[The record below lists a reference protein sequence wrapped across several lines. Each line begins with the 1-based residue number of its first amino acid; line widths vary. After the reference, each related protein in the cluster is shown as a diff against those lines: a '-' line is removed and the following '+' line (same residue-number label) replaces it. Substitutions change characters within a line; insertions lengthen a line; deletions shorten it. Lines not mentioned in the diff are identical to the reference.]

1 MKKHLFSLVVF
12 SFVCVGIN
20 AQDNDPVL
28 MTVGKRNIRKSEFE
42 AVYHKNNNN
51 AKADEKALNEYL
63 ELYTNFRLKV
73 AEAEELGLDTTEA
86 FKSELKGYRQQLAQ
100 PYLTDNEVTEN
111 LIKEAY
117 ERSKYDIKASHILV
131 KVDENALPKDT
142 LAAYNKALKIRERL
156 LKGEN
161 FEKVAKEVSDDPS
174 AKDNGGNLGYFTAL
188 QMVYPFENAAYN
200 TKVGEVSMPVRTRF
214 GYHIL
219 KVFDKR
225 DARGQILTAHI
236 MASTRGMQTA
246 ADTLAAKQKLE
257 EIQAKIKQGVDFA
270 ELAKQFSDDP
280 GSASKGG
287 QLPWFGTGKMVPE
300 FEEAAFQLKNN
311 GDVSDIIQ
319 TKFGFH
325 IIKRLDYKPLP
336 SFDEMKA
343 ELKQKIA
350 KDTRSQKSRESF
362 IERIKKEYG
371 FKENLKNRDE
381 FIKVIDSTFFKGE
394 WKAEKA
400 AKLNKELF
408 SIGNKKYT
416 QTDFAKFIESQ
427 QSTQPATDY
436 KLLIEKL
443 YKNFTDK
450 AVIDYEDEQLEN
462 KYPDFRNLM
471 NEYRDGIL
479 LFELT
484 DKKVWSKAVKDT
496 AGLEA
501 FYNANKDKFMW
512 GERLEADIFYCKDE
526 ATAAKTRKLVEKGLK
541 KGYNVEEIQ
550 KQINTDSQLN
560 LKVVSGKFSKGD
572 NKIIDSIDWNVGLT
586 KNQNVDNQIVFV
598 NVKRKIA
605 PEPKTLKEARGV
617 VTAEYQNQLEKEW
630 LKELKAKYTVNIN
643 REVLK
648 TVK

>member
-142 LAAYNKALKIRERL
+142 LAAYNKALKVRERL

-200 TKVGEVSMPVRTRF
+200 TKVGEVSMPIRTRF

-541 KGYNVEEIQ
+541 KGYNVDEIQ

-630 LKELKAKYTVNIN
+630 LKELKAKYPVNIN

>member
-336 SFDEMKA
+336 SFDEIKA

-630 LKELKAKYTVNIN
+630 LKELKAKYPVNIN

>member
-1 MKKHLFSLVVF
+1 
-12 SFVCVGIN
+12 
-20 AQDNDPVL
+20 
-28 MTVGKRNIRKSEFE
+28 
-42 AVYHKNNNN
+42 
-51 AKADEKALNEYL
+51 
-63 ELYTNFRLKV
+63 
-73 AEAEELGLDTTEA
+73 
-86 FKSELKGYRQQLAQ
+86 
-100 PYLTDNEVTEN
+100 
-111 LIKEAY
+111 
-117 ERSKYDIKASHILV
+117 
-131 KVDENALPKDT
+131 
-142 LAAYNKALKIRERL
+142 
-156 LKGEN
+156 
-161 FEKVAKEVSDDPS
+161 
-174 AKDNGGNLGYFTAL
+174 
-188 QMVYPFENAAYN
+188 
-200 TKVGEVSMPVRTRF
+200 
-214 GYHIL
+214 
-219 KVFDKR
+219 
-225 DARGQILTAHI
+225 
-236 MASTRGMQTA
+236 
-246 ADTLAAKQKLE
+246 
-257 EIQAKIKQGVDFA
+257 
-270 ELAKQFSDDP
+270 
-280 GSASKGG
+280 
-287 QLPWFGTGKMVPE
+287 MVPE

-350 KDTRSQKSRESF
+350 RDSRSQKSRESF
-362 IERIKKEYG
+362 IERVKKEYG
-371 FKENLKNRDE
+371 FKENLKHRDE

-416 QTDFAKFIESQ
+416 QSDFAKFIESQ
-427 QSTQPATDY
+427 QSNQPATDY

-462 KYPDFRNLM
+462 KYTEFRNLM

-496 AGLEA
+496 TGLEA
-501 FYNANKDKFMW
+501 FYNANKEKFMW
-512 GERLEADIFYCKDE
+512 GERVEADIFYCKDE
-526 ATAAKTRKLVEKGLK
+526 AIANKTRKLVQKGLK
-541 KGYNVEEIQ
+541 KGYNVDEIQ

-572 NKIIDSIDWNVGLT
+572 NKIIDSINWNVGLSQ
-586 KNQNVDNQIVFV
+586 NQNVDNQVVFV
-598 NVKRKIA
+598 SIKRKLA
-605 PEPKTLKEARGV
+605 PEPKTLKEARGLV
-617 VTAEYQNQLEKEW
+617 IAEYQNHLEKEW
-630 LKELKAKYTVNIN
+630 IKELKAKYPVYIN

>member
-1 MKKHLFSLVVF
+1 MKKYLLSLVAF

-42 AVYHKNNNN
+42 AVYHKNNRTPQS
-51 AKADEKALNEYL
+51 DEKALNEYL
-63 ELYTNFRLKV
+63 DLYVNFRLKV

-86 FKSELKGYRQQLAQ
+86 FRSELKGYRAQLAQ
-100 PYLTDNEVTEN
+100 PYLTDNEVSEK
-111 LIKEAY
+111 LIREAY
-117 ERSKYDIKASHILV
+117 DRSMYDVKASHILI
-131 KVDENALPKDT
+131 KVDENALPKDS
-142 LAAYNKALKIRERL
+142 LAAYNKALKVRERI
-156 LKGEN
+156 LKGED
-161 FEKVAKEVSDDPS
+161 FEKVAKELSDDPS

-246 ADTLAAKQKLE
+246 ADSLAARQKLE

-300 FEEAAFQLKNN
+300 FEEAAFRLKNN
-311 GDVSDIIQ
+311 GDVSGIIQ

-325 IIKRLDYKPLP
+325 IIKRIDYKPLP
-336 SFDEMKA
+336 TFEEMKA

-350 KDTRSQKSRESF
+350 KDSRAQKSRESF
-362 IERIKKEYG
+362 IARIKKEYA

-381 FIKVIDSTFFKGE
+381 FVKVIDSTFFKGE

-416 QTDFAKFIESQ
+416 QTDFANFIESQ
-427 QSTQPATDY
+427 QSAQATSDY
-436 KLLIEKL
+436 KLLVENL
-443 YKNFTDK
+443 YRNFTDK
-450 AVIDYEDEQLEN
+450 AVVDYEDEQLEN
-462 KYPDFRNLM
+462 KYTDFRNLM

-496 AGLEA
+496 TGLDA
-501 FYNANKDKFMW
+501 FYAANKNNYMW

-526 ATAAKTRKLVEKGLK
+526 TVAAKTRKLVEKGKK
-541 KGYNVEEIQ
+541 KGYNTDEIQ
-550 KQINTDSQLN
+550 KQINSDSQLN
-560 LKVVSGKFSKGD
+560 LKIVSGKFSKGD
-572 NKIIDSIDWNVGLT
+572 NKIIDAIDANSGLS
-586 KNQNVDNQIVFV
+586 KNQLIDNQVVFV

-630 LKELKAKYTVNIN
+630 LKELKNKYKVDVN
-643 REVLK
+643 RDVLK

>member
-1 MKKHLFSLVVF
+1 MKQVLILFVF
-12 SFVCVGIN
+12 TIIFSAN
-20 AQDNDPVL
+20 YAQENDPVL
-28 MTVGKRNIRKSEFE
+28 MSVGNRKIRKSEFE
-42 AVYHKNNNN
+42 AVYHKNNKNTPG
-51 AKADEKALNEYL
+51 DEKALNEYL
-63 ELYTNFRLKV
+63 ELYINFRLKV

-86 FKSELKGYRQQLAQ
+86 FKTELKGYRTQLAQ
-100 PYLTDNEVTEN
+100 PYLTDNEVTEQ
-111 LIKEAY
+111 LIQEAY

-142 LAAYNKALKIRERL
+142 LAAYNKALKIRERI
-156 LKGEN
+156 LKGED
-161 FEKVAKEVSDDPS
+161 FAKVAREVSDDPS

-225 DARGQILTAHI
+225 EARGQILTAHI

-246 ADTLAAKQKLE
+246 ADSLAAKQKLE
-257 EIQAKIKQGVDFA
+257 EILVKLNQGVDFA

-311 GDVSDIIQ
+311 GDISPIIQ

-336 SFDEMKA
+336 PFEEMKA

-350 KDTRSQKSRESF
+350 KDSRSQKSRESF
-362 IERIKKEYG
+362 IARVKKEYG
-371 FKENLKNRDE
+371 FKENLKHRDE
-381 FIKVIDSTFFKGE
+381 FIKVIDSTFYKGE

-416 QTDFAKFIESQ
+416 QTDFAKFIETQ
-427 QSTQPATDY
+427 QNAQAPKDF
-436 KLLIEKL
+436 KLLIENL
-443 YKNFTDK
+443 YRSFTDK

-462 KYPDFRNLM
+462 KYVDFRNLI

-501 FYNANKDKFMW
+501 FYKANKQNYMW
-512 GERLEADIFYCKDE
+512 GERIEADIFYCKDE
-526 ATAAKTRKLVEKGLK
+526 AVAAKTRKLVQKQLK
-541 KGYNVEEIQ
+541 KGYNTDDIL
-550 KQINTDSQLN
+550 KQINADSQLN
-560 LKVVSGKFSKGD
+560 LKIVSGKFSKGD
-572 NKIIDSIDWNVGLT
+572 NKIIDSIEHVTGLT
-586 KNQNVDNQIVFV
+586 KNQNIDNQIVFV
-598 NVKRKIA
+598 NIKRKIA
-605 PEPKTLKEARGV
+605 PEPKTLKEARGI

-630 LKELKAKYTVNIN
+630 LNELKSKYKVEVNYD
-643 REVLK
+643 VLK

>member
-1 MKKHLFSLVVF
+1 MKKYLLSIVAF
-12 SFVCVGIN
+12 SFVCATIQ
-20 AQDNDPVL
+20 AQNNDPVL
-28 MTVGKRNIRKSEFE
+28 MTVGKREIRKSEFE
-42 AVYHKNNNN
+42 AVYHKNNRTPQS
-51 AKADEKALNEYL
+51 DEKALNEYL
-63 ELYTNFRLKV
+63 DLYINFRLKV
-73 AEAEELGLDTTEA
+73 AEAEEMGIDTTEA
-86 FKSELKGYRQQLAQ
+86 FRSELKGYRSQLAQ
-100 PYLTDNEVTEN
+100 PYLTDNEVSEK
-111 LIKEAY
+111 LIREAY
-117 ERSKYDIKASHILV
+117 DRSQFDIKASHILI
-131 KVDENALPKDT
+131 KADENALPKDT
-142 LAAYNKALKIRERL
+142 LAAYNKALKIRERI
-156 LKGEN
+156 LKGED
-161 FEKVAKEVSDDPS
+161 FEKIARELSDDPS

-246 ADTLAAKQKLE
+246 ADSLAAKQKLE
-257 EIQAKIKQGVDFA
+257 EIQLKIKQGVDFA

-287 QLPWFGTGKMVPE
+287 QLPWFSTGKMVPE
-300 FEEAAFQLKNN
+300 FEEAAFSLKNN
-311 GDVSDIIQ
+311 GDVSEIIQ

-343 ELKQKIA
+343 ELKQKIT
-350 KDTRSQKSRESF
+350 KDSRSQKSRESF
-362 IERIKKEYG
+362 IARIKKEYN

-381 FIKVIDSTFFKGE
+381 FIKVMDSTFFKGE

-408 SIGNKKYT
+408 SIGNKKYS

-427 QSTQPATDY
+427 QSAQAPTDY

-443 YKNFTDK
+443 YKNFTEK
-450 AVIDYEDEQLEN
+450 AIIDYEDEQLEN
-462 KYPDFRNLM
+462 KYTDFRNLM

-501 FYNANKDKFMW
+501 FYNANKNNYMW
-512 GERLEADIFYCKDE
+512 GERIEADIFYCKDE
-526 ATAAKTRKLVEKGLK
+526 AIANKTRKLVEKGKK
-541 KGYNVEEIQ
+541 KGYNTDEIQ
-550 KQINTDSQLN
+550 KQINADSQLN
-560 LKVVSGKFSKGD
+560 LKIVSGKFSKGD
-572 NKIIDSIDWNVGLT
+572 NKIIDSLDANLGIS
-586 KNQNVDNQIVFV
+586 KNQFVDNQVVFV
-598 NVKRKIA
+598 NIKRKIA
-605 PEPKTLKEARGV
+605 PEPKSLKEARGIV
-617 VTAEYQNQLEKEW
+617 IADYQNHLEKEW
-630 LKELKAKYTVNIN
+630 LKELKNKYKVDIK
-643 REVLK
+643 RDVLK

>member
-1 MKKHLFSLVVF
+1 MKKYLLSIILF
-12 SFVCVGIN
+12 SFVCALTN
-20 AQDNDPVL
+20 AQENDPVL

-42 AVYHKNNNN
+42 AVYHKNNKN
-51 AKADEKALNEYL
+51 ASTDEKALNEYL
-63 ELYTNFRLKV
+63 DLYINFRLKV
-73 AEAEELGLDTTEA
+73 AEAEDLGMDTTEA
-86 FKSELKGYRQQLAQ
+86 FKTELKGYRTQLAQ
-100 PYLTDNEVTEN
+100 PYLTDNEVTEQ
-111 LIKEAY
+111 LIREAY
-117 ERSKYDIKASHILV
+117 ERSKYDIKASHILI

-142 LAAYNKALKIRERL
+142 LAAYNKALKIRERI
-156 LKGEN
+156 LKGED
-161 FEKVAKEVSDDPS
+161 FVKVAREVSDDPS

-200 TKVGEVSMPVRTRF
+200 TKVGDVSMPVRTRF

-236 MASTRGMQTA
+236 MASTKGMQTA
-246 ADTLAAKQKLE
+246 ADSLAAKQKLE
-257 EIQAKIKQGVDFA
+257 EILVKIQQGVDFA

-311 GDVSDIIQ
+311 GDISPIIQ

-336 SFDEMKA
+336 SFDEMKG

-350 KDTRSQKSRESF
+350 KDSRSQKSRESF
-362 IERIKKEYG
+362 IDRIKKEYG
-371 FKENLKNRDE
+371 FKENLKHRDE
-381 FIKVIDSTFFKGE
+381 FVKVIDSTFFKGE

-400 AKLNKELF
+400 SKLNKELF

-416 QTDFAKFIESQ
+416 QTDFANYIESQ
-427 QSTQPATDY
+427 QSVQTPSDY
-436 KLLIEKL
+436 KLLVEKL
-443 YKNFTDK
+443 YRNFTDK

-462 KYPDFRNLM
+462 KYTDFRNLM

-501 FYNANKDKFMW
+501 FYNANKNNYMW
-512 GERLEADIFYCKDE
+512 GERIEADIFYCKDE
-526 ATAAKTRKLVEKGLK
+526 ATAAKTRKLVQKGLK
-541 KGYNVEEIQ
+541 KGYNTDEIQ

-560 LKVVSGKFSKGD
+560 LKIASGKFSKGD
-572 NKIIDSIDWNVGLT
+572 NKIIDNIDANPGLS
-586 KNQNVDNQIVFV
+586 KNQTVDNQVVFV
-598 NVKRKIA
+598 NIKRKIA

-630 LKELKAKYTVNIN
+630 LKDLKSKYKVEIN
-643 REVLK
+643 RDVLK

>member
-12 SFVCVGIN
+12 SFVCVGIK

-161 FEKVAKEVSDDPS
+161 FEKVAKEISDDPS

-416 QTDFAKFIESQ
+416 QTYFAKFIESQ

-526 ATAAKTRKLVEKGLK
+526 AIAAKTRKIVEKGLK
-541 KGYNVEEIQ
+541 KGYNVDEIQ

-630 LKELKAKYTVNIN
+630 LKELKAKYPVNIN